1 LVVVSILPLP
11 CAAQMLYGSLVGN
24 VTDESQGLLRGAEVV
39 ITNANT
45 NLIRKAA
52 TNELGLYSFPNV
64 PSTYTVKVAVPG
76 FSDVVRTD
84 VRSRQTPPFA

>member
-1 LVVVSILPLP
+1 VLSVVVSILPLP

-64 PSTYTVKVAVPG
+64 PSGTYTLR
-76 FSDVVRTD
+76 DTD
-84 VRSRQTPPFA
+84 VDLQPDCVRARRQGAR